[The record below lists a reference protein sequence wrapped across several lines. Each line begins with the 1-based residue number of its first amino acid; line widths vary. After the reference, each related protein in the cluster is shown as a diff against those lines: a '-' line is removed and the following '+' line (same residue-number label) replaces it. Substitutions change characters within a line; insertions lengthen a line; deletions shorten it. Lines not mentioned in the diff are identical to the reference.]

1 MNENLPNRG
10 FRGQPRP
17 QGQRGGFNE
26 EELRNE
32 IRKKLGDNY
41 VESILNF
48 TDLESEKFIK
58 MIDNIKEFI
67 GELTQARAITSTKMR
82 KIYELI
88 KKSNSL
94 NQLLLQI
101 PYLAYMV
108 GRETSVRSKNE
119 LGKIYIIF
127 KDVIEKAKDD
137 KHIYNIKK
145 FAEALV
151 AYQKYYE
158 KKES

>member
-1 MNENLPNRG
+1 MDVNSGNKNP
-10 FRGQPRP
+10 RGQTRA
-17 QGQRGGFNE
+17 QGQRVGFNE

-32 IRKKLGDNY
+32 IKEKLGDNY
-41 VESILNF
+41 VDNILNF
-48 TDLESEKFIK
+48 TNLESEKFIN
-58 MIDNIKEFI
+58 MINNIKDFI
-67 GELTQARAITSTKMR
+67 GELTQDRDITSTKMR

-158 KKES
+158 EG

>member
-1 MNENLPNRG
+1 MNENLSNRG

-17 QGQRGGFNE
+17 QGQRGGFSE

-32 IRKKLGDNY
+32 IKNKLGNDYIDN
-41 VESILNF
+41 ILNF
-48 TDLESEKFIK
+48 TKLESEKFIK
-58 MIDNIKEFI
+58 MINNIKDFI
-67 GELTQARAITSTKMR
+67 KELTQDKDITSTKMR

-88 KKSNSL
+88 KKSDRL
-94 NQLLLQI
+94 DQLLLQI

-108 GRETSVRSKNE
+108 GRETSVRSKNK

-127 KDVIEKAKDD
+127 KDVIEKAKDE

-158 KKES
+158 KKS

>member
-1 MNENLPNRG
+1 MENRTVNRSFGGQSQKRG
-10 FRGQPRP
+10 FD
-17 QGQRGGFNE
+17 E
-26 EELRNE
+26 DELREE
-32 IRKKLGDNY
+32 IKEKLGDYY
-41 VESILNF
+41 VENILNF
-48 TDLESEKFIK
+48 TSLDSAVFID
-58 MIDNIKEFI
+58 INDRIKEFI
-67 GELTQARAITSTKMR
+67 RILTQSKAITSSKMR

-88 KKSNSL
+88 KKSSTL

-108 GRETSVRSKNE
+108 GRETSARSRKD

-127 KDVIEKAKDD
+127 KDVIERAKNDED
-137 KHIYNIKK
+137 IRNIKK

-158 KKES
+158 ED

>member
-1 MNENLPNRG
+1 
-10 FRGQPRP
+10 
-17 QGQRGGFNE
+17 
-26 EELRNE
+26 
-32 IRKKLGDNY
+32 
-41 VESILNF
+41 
-48 TDLESEKFIK
+48 
-58 MIDNIKEFI
+58 MIDNIKRFI
-67 GELTQARAITSTKMR
+67 EELTQDRDITSTKMR

>member
-1 MNENLPNRG
+1 MENRTVNRSFGGQSQKRGFDEDELREEIKENL
-10 FRGQPRP
+10 
-17 QGQRGGFNE
+17 
-26 EELRNE
+26 
-32 IRKKLGDNY
+32 GDY
-41 VESILNF
+41 VENILNF
-48 TDLESEKFIK
+48 TSLDSAVFID
-58 MIDNIKEFI
+58 INDRIKEFI
-67 GELTQARAITSTKMR
+67 RILTQSKAITSSKMR

-88 KKSNSL
+88 KKSSTL

-108 GRETSVRSKNE
+108 GRETSARSRKD

-127 KDVIEKAKDD
+127 KDVIERAKNDED
-137 KHIYNIKK
+137 IRNIKK

-158 KKES
+158 ED

>member
-1 MNENLPNRG
+1 MDVNSGNKNP
-10 FRGQPRP
+10 RGQPRP

-26 EELRNE
+26 EELRNKIKE
-32 IRKKLGDNY
+32 KLGDNY
-41 VESILNF
+41 VDNILNF
-48 TDLESEKFIK
+48 TNLESEEFIN
-58 MIDNIKEFI
+58 MINKIKGFI
-67 GELTQARAITSTKMR
+67 GELTQDRDITSTKMR

-158 KKES
+158 KES

>member
-17 QGQRGGFNE
+17 QGQRGGFSE
-26 EELRNE
+26 EELRKE
-32 IRKKLGDNY
+32 IKKQLGDNY
-41 VESILNF
+41 VENILNF
-48 TDLESEKFIK
+48 TDLESEEFIN
-58 MIDNIKEFI
+58 MINSIRKFI
-67 GELTQARAITSTKMR
+67 GELTQDKDITSTKMR

-88 KKSNSL
+88 KKSNRL
-94 NQLLLQI
+94 DQLLLQI

-108 GRETSVRSKNE
+108 GRETSARSKNE

-127 KDVIEKAKDD
+127 KDVIERAKNDE
-137 KHIYNIKK
+137 HIYNIKK

-158 KKES
+158 KKS